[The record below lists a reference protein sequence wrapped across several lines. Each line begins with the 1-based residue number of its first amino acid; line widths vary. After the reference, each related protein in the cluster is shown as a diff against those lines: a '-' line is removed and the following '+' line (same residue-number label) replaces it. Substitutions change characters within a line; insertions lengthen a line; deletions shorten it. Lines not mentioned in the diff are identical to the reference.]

1 MNNDTSFDIIQE
13 CPPCAVCM
21 VQYPRQEK
29 SHAQRGMAVRQLF
42 FWIA

>member
-21 VQYPRQEK
+21 VQYSEQQK
-29 SHAQRGMAVRQLF
+29 SHAQRGVAVRLQF
-42 FWIA
+42 F